1 MGTDPDPV
9 NQALAGPDAMMV
21 AMAIVHDTTMSPSK
35 LELLAAWLP
44 AQPWFLGSGREP
56 ELTKVGGFRLDDPQG
71 EVGIEFMLVTDGS
84 GGQPATYQVPMTYH
98 GRELPGADG
107 RLIGTS
113 EHGVLG
119 RRWIYDGTRD
129 PVLVA
134 QLVALLQGEVEAQA
148 QSVSDTPDPTVA
160 VQPAVAGPLAVI
172 SSVVTADEPSGTSL
186 LVDTASPDGRPAGQ
200 LSVRIRRILHPDVGQ
215 AGDPC
220 LSAPWRQPDG
230 SQVRGVLAT
239 ALHTPV
245 PGTGR

>member
-1 MGTDPDPV
+1 
-9 NQALAGPDAMMV
+9 
-21 AMAIVHDTTMSPSK
+21 MAIVHNTTMSPGK

-44 AQPWFLGSGREP
+44 AQPWFPGSGREP
-56 ELTKVGGFRLDDPQG
+56 ELTKVGGFRLDDPLG

-84 GGQPATYQVPMTYH
+84 GEQPATYQVPMTYH

-119 RRWIYDGTRD
+119 RRWIYDGIRD

-134 QLVALLQGEVEAQA
+134 QLVAFFQGEVEAQA
-148 QSVSDTPDPTVA
+148 QSVSHTPDPTVT
-160 VQPAVAGPLAVI
+160 VQPAIGGPLAVI
-172 SSVVTADEPSGTSL
+172 SSVVTADEPSGTHL
-186 LVDTASPDGRPAGQ
+186 LVDTASPDGLPAGE
-200 LSVRIRRILHPDVGQ
+200 LAIRIRRILSPDAGQ

-220 LSAPWRQPDG
+220 LSATWRQPDG
-230 SQVRGVLAT
+230 KQARGVLAT

-245 PGTGR
+245 PGQER

>member
-1 MGTDPDPV
+1 
-9 NQALAGPDAMMV
+9 
-21 AMAIVHDTTMSPSK
+21 MAIVHDTTMSPGK

-44 AQPWFLGSGREP
+44 AQPWFAGGGREP
-56 ELTKVGGFRLDDPQG
+56 ELTKVGGFRLDDPRG
-71 EVGIEFMLVTDGS
+71 EVGIEFMLVADG
-84 GGQPATYQVPMTYH
+84 PVVYQVPMAYH

-119 RRWIYDGTRD
+119 HRWIYDGIRD

-134 QLVALLQGEVEAQA
+134 QLVAFFQGEVEAQA
-148 QSVSDTPDPTVA
+148 QSVSSTPDPTVT

-172 SSVVTADEPSGTSL
+172 SSVVTADEPSGTHL
-186 LVDTASPDGRPAGQ
+186 LVDTASPDGLPAGE
-200 LSVRIRRILHPDVGQ
+200 LAIRIRRILSPDAGQ

-220 LSAPWRQPDG
+220 LFATWRQPDG
-230 SQVRGVLAT
+230 SQARGVLAT

-245 PGTGR
+245 PGTER